1 MQRSSQSIFLMLY
14 MSSVKSPFAVPNWC
28 LSMPSRPFLL
38 TLLATCTQCL
48 LNEKKVSRY
57 TPSNLGLWTSVSS
70 ESAILIFGRVLACAG
85 SGVNKVTDDFGA
97 DIKREFSHRNRD
109 ISVK

>member
-1 MQRSSQSIFLMLY
+1 MWSILDILCDPVMILNASFCPQLVPANAFKTLFL
-14 MSSVKSPFAVPNWC
+14 
-28 LSMPSRPFLL
+28 LL

-57 TPSNLGLWTSVSS
+57 TPSNLGLRTSGIS

-97 DIKREFSHRNRD
+97 DIKSEFSRRNRD

>member
-1 MQRSSQSIFLMLY
+1 MPANAFKTLFL
-14 MSSVKSPFAVPNWC
+14 
-28 LSMPSRPFLL
+28 LL

-48 LNEKKVSRY
+48 LNEKNVSRY
-57 TPSNLGLWTSVSS
+57 TPSNLGLRASGSS

-97 DIKREFSHRNRD
+97 DIKSEFPVGTGTSPSNRC
-109 ISVK
+109 

>member
-1 MQRSSQSIFLMLY
+1 MPVNAFTTLFL
-14 MSSVKSPFAVPNWC
+14 
-28 LSMPSRPFLL
+28 LL
-38 TLLATCTQCL
+38 TLLATCAQCL

-57 TPSNLGLWTSVSS
+57 TPSNFGLRSSGSS

-85 SGVNKVTDDFGA
+85 SGVNMVTDDFGA
-97 DIKREFSHRNRD
+97 DIKGKFSLRNPD

>member
-1 MQRSSQSIFLMLY
+1 
-14 MSSVKSPFAVPNWC
+14 
-28 LSMPSRPFLL
+28 MPANAFKTFFSFL

-57 TPSNLGLWTSVSS
+57 TPSNLGLRTSGIS
-70 ESAILIFGRVLACAG
+70 ESAILIFRWVLACAG
-85 SGVNKVTDDFGA
+85 SGVNKVTYDFGA
-97 DIKREFSHRNRD
+97 DIKSEFSRRNRD